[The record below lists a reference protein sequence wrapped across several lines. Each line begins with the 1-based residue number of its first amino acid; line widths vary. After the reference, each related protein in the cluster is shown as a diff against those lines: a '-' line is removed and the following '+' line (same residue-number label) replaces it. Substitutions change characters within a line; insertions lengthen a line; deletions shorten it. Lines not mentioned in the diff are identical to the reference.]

1 MKVVLKEDVSKLGRK
16 GDVVEVSDGYFRNFL
31 LPRGLAEEA
40 TAGKLKEIEEK
51 RRNSAAR
58 EAKLMAQ
65 AKENAA
71 ALGGKRVVVK
81 ASAGESGKLFG
92 AVTAQQV
99 ADAIEA
105 QHGIKVDKRDVKMDQ
120 VKQIGEYRFKVRL
133 YPGVEA
139 EMLLSVEA

>member
-1 MKVVLKEDVSKLGRK
+1 MVLKEDVSKLGRK
-16 GDVVEVSDGYFRNFL
+16 GDLVEVSDGYFRNFL

-40 TAGKLKEIEEK
+40 TPGKLKEIEEK
-51 RRNSAAR
+51 RRSNAAR

-71 ALGGKRVVVK
+71 VLGGKRVVVK

-105 QHGIKVDKRDVKMDQ
+105 QHGVKVDKRDVKMDQ

-133 YPGVEA
+133 YQGVEA
-139 EMLLSVEA
+139 EMFLSVEA

>member
-1 MKVVLKEDVSKLGRK
+1 MKAVLKEDVSKLGRK

-120 VKQIGEYRFKVRL
+120 VKQVGEYRFKVRL

>member
-1 MKVVLKEDVSKLGRK
+1 LKVVLKEDVSKLGRK